1 MQLTVRVTRDQQAR
15 QAQRA
20 DAESAAGPSSRAG
33 VSLWIVQGLLALLFL
48 FAGGAKLV
56 MPAEMLA
63 GPVPLP
69 VQFLRFIGACETLGA
84 LGLILPGLT
93 RIQTGLTP
101 LAAAGLVMIMIG
113 ATTVTLLGGGG
124 AGALFPLVV
133 GILAAA
139 VAYGRW
145 QVAPHRGRPA
155 PQCGTWGTVAFQP
168 AG

>member
-15 QAQRA
+15 QAERA
-20 DAESAAGPSSRAG
+20 YAESSASPRTAG

-56 MPAEMLA
+56 MPAEMLV
-63 GPVPLP
+63 GPLPLP

-101 LAAAGLVMIMIG
+101 LAAAGLVIIMIG
-113 ATTVTLLGGGG
+113 ATSLSLQGVGG
-124 AGALFPLVV
+124 ADPSGAIFPAVT
-133 GILAAA
+133 GFLAAFVTFGRIIVPLSQSSRTSGRRLA
-139 VAYGRW
+139 V
-145 QVAPHRGRPA
+145 P
-155 PQCGTWGTVAFQP
+155 TVA
-168 AG
+168 